1 MKIFDW
7 VLVREKDLDIFFDI
21 ADTYFCSYGG
31 LTEEEYK
38 FIDKFIRK
46 YRLER
51 IKE

>member
-7 VLVREKDLDIFFDI
+7 VLVKEKDLDRFFDI
-21 ADTYFCSYGG
+21 ADLYFTSYGG

-38 FIDKFIRK
+38 FVDRFIRK

-51 IKE
+51 FKK